1 MKVKSESEVAQSCP
15 TLHDTKRPEP
25 AVVLQ
30 PAQPPIP
37 SFQQADED
45 GQRAV
50 SPRGDQL
57 HNFPGFVTRSSL
69 FKHHKEFQ
77 DNPAFDQV
85 WGPPGH
91 SKCPQAKSRN
101 AWFSFHF
108 LDVEG
113 GLLELIPREALP
125 VGERWTPHSLV
136 ECLPTGQ
143 PIPPW
148 GEVGVEKRMNRD
160 RARQ

>member
-1 MKVKSESEVAQSCP
+1 MVPLRSQGFCGVGRGHSGHHWVWYNARGPHLVLRK
-15 TLHDTKRPEP
+15 EP
-25 AVVLQ
+25 Q
-30 PAQPPIP
+30 GSSP
-37 SFQQADED
+37 FQD

-69 FKHHKEFQ
+69 FKHHKVFQ

-125 VGERWTPHSLV
+125 V
-136 ECLPTGQ
+136 
-143 PIPPW
+143 
-148 GEVGVEKRMNRD
+148 D
-160 RARQ
+160 RKSVV